1 MLAIAK
7 IALYAWVPFVLMVF
21 AVLKPRRAVIFAY
34 IGGWLF
40 LPMLSI
46 KLNGIPDLTKITASS
61 FGVLLG
67 AMIFD
72 TRTLLQFRPKW
83 FDLPMLIWCLCPYVT
98 SMKQDLGAYDG
109 MSNVVSQMAVWG
121 IPYYIGRCYF
131 KDLRDYKELGIGIVI
146 GALIYMPFTWLE
158 MKISPVLHKRIYGF
172 FQHSFE
178 QTKRWG
184 SFRPMVFMQSG
195 LALAMYMT
203 VASVVGI
210 WMWLSGTV
218 KKIWGMPMAPLMFIL
233 FATAI
238 LCKTMA
244 AIAFLFAALCGLIW
258 IRLLKSMPWFAA
270 GLPILCLVAVP
281 PTYMYLRGTEKVDRD
296 HILKVFAKFT
306 TEERLRSLEVRLEA
320 EDKVTA
326 KALTPMDMGNGT
338 TELGNGKT
346 HDPWWGWGKW
356 DPDNPRE
363 TPWRIYIHWDK
374 LSPDGIPYIV
384 TKDDA
389 PTDGLWIIT
398 LGQFGKIGVIA
409 LTITILFPVLIL
421 WRRVPLR
428 YWHHPLV
435 APVAAMSLLL
445 CTHMIDN
452 LLNGMVNPIFMIAL
466 GGLSAIGPKV
476 RPVHR
481 RFGQLAAWAML
492 DQIAAGTEAGSGR
505 GFPQQ
510 PPGYAVPGAVP
521 GFPVA
526 PQAFRPVPAAAAM
539 PAMPGFPAIAGL
551 QPGAMPFGGSS
562 PRRRR

>member
-7 IALYAWVPFVLMVF
+7 IVLYAWVPFVLMVF
-21 AVLKPRRAVIFAY
+21 AVMKPRRAVIFAY

-46 KLNGIPDLTKITASS
+46 KLNGIPDLTKFTASS

-72 TRTLLQFRPKW
+72 TRTLLSFRPKW
-83 FDLPMLIWCLCPYVT
+83 FDIPMFVWCFCPYVT
-98 SMKQDLGAYDG
+98 SEMQDLGWYDG
-109 MSNVVSQMAVWG
+109 ASNVLAQMAVWG
-121 IPYYIGRCYF
+121 IPYFIGRCYF
-131 KDLRDYKELGIGIVI
+131 KELEAYRELGIAIVM

-158 MKISPVLHKRIYGF
+158 MKISPLLHKKIYGF

-203 VASVVGI
+203 VATVTGV
-210 WMWLSGTV
+210 WMWLSGSV
-218 KKIWGMPMAPLMFIL
+218 KKLWGLPMGPLMFIL

-244 AIAFLFAALCGLIW
+244 AIAFLFAALGALIW
-258 IRLLKSMPWFAA
+258 IRTLRSTHWALTAV
-270 GLPILCLVAVP
+270 PIIALVLVP
-281 PTYMYLRGTEKVDRD
+281 PTYMILRGMEIVDRD
-296 HILKVFAKFT
+296 HILHVFSKFT
-306 TEERLRSLEVRLEA
+306 SEERLRSLEVRLIA
-320 EDKVTA
+320 EDKVTD
-326 KALTPMDMGNGT
+326 KALTPTDMGNGT
-338 TELGNGKT
+338 TEMGNGKT

-356 DPDNPRE
+356 DPDNPKE

-398 LGQFGKIGVIA
+398 LGQYGKVGVIA
-409 LTITILFPVLIL
+409 LTITILLPVLIL

-428 YWHHPLV
+428 YWHHSLV
-435 APVAAMSLLL
+435 APAAAMSLLL

-452 LLNGMVNPIFMIAL
+452 LLNGMVNPLFMIAL
-466 GGLSAIGPKV
+466 GGLSAIGPAI
-476 RPVHR
+476 RPIHR
-481 RFGQLAAWAML
+481 RFGPLAAQAML
-492 DQIAAGTEAGSGR
+492 DQLGAGNAGSGR
-505 GFPQQ
+505 GFPNQPMGYPQMPQPGFRPIPAGMQYPQQ
-510 PPGYAVPGAVP
+510 P
-521 GFPVA
+521 
-526 PQAFRPVPAAAAM
+526 AM
-539 PAMPGFPAIAGL
+539 PAMPGFPAISGL
-551 QPGAMPFGGSS
+551 QAGSMPLGAGS

>member
-7 IALYAWVPFVLMVF
+7 IALYAWVPFVLLVF
-21 AVLKPRRAVIFAY
+21 AVMTPRRAVIFAY

-46 KLNGIPDLTKITASS
+46 KLQGIPDLTKITASS

-72 TRTLLQFRPKW
+72 TRALLKFRPKW
-83 FDLPMLIWCLCPYVT
+83 FDLPMLFWCLIPYIT

-109 MSNVVSQMAVWG
+109 ASGVLAQLGVWG
-121 IPYYIGRCYF
+121 IPYFIGRCYF
-131 KDLRDYKELGIGIVI
+131 KDLEAYRELGVAIVV

-158 MKISPVLHKRIYGF
+158 MKISPLLHKKIYGF

-203 VASVVGI
+203 VATVTGV
-210 WMWLSGTV
+210 WMWLSGSV
-218 KKIWGMPMAPLMFIL
+218 KKIWGMPMGPLMFIL

-244 AIAFLFAALCGLIW
+244 AIAFLFAALCALLW
-258 IRLLKSMPWFAA
+258 IKYLRHTPWVIC
-270 GLPILCLVAVP
+270 GLPIIVLVATP
-281 PTYMYLRGTEKVDRD
+281 PTYMYLRGTEKVDRE
-296 HILKVFAKFT
+296 HILQVFSKFT

-320 EDKVTA
+320 EDKVTD
-326 KALTPMDMGNGT
+326 KALEPMDQGQGN
-338 TELGNGKT
+338 ELGSGKS

-356 DPDNPRE
+356 DPDNPKE

-374 LSPDGIPYIV
+374 VSVDGIPYIV
-384 TKDDA
+384 TKDNA

-398 LGQFGKIGVIA
+398 LGQFGKFGVIA
-409 LTITILFPVLIL
+409 LTVTILLPALIL

-435 APVAAMSLLL
+435 APAAAMSLLL
-445 CTHMIDN
+445 ITHMIDN

-466 GGLSAIGPKV
+466 GGLSAIGPKI
-476 RPVHR
+476 RPVYR
-481 RFGQLAAWAML
+481 RFGPLAAQAML
-492 DQIAAGTEAGSGR
+492 DQLNGAPAGSGR
-505 GFPQQ
+505 GFPMQPQGQPGLAGVRAAPGAMGYPQQ
-510 PPGYAVPGAVP
+510 P
-521 GFPVA
+521 
-526 PQAFRPVPAAAAM
+526 AM
-539 PAMPGFPAIAGL
+539 PAIGGFPAIPGL
-551 QPGAMPFGGSS
+551 QPGGMPFGGAQG
-562 PRRRR
+562 PRRR